1 MFVFVV
7 EGRKDN
13 RILIISPSHF
23 CSLHI
28 STTAPILESGIKN
41 VNIYLTAPA
50 GEEGAEGNMMN

>member
-1 MFVFVV
+1 M

-23 CSLHI
+23 HSLHI

-41 VNIYLTAPA
+41 VNIYLTAAA
-50 GEEGAEGNMMN
+50 GEAGTEGNMMN